1 MSEKKS
7 ETNKYYLMCER
18 NWIYDLLILAGG
30 ILGAYTYLLRGNVF
44 CNAQTGN
51 VVLMGMAFGSGHW
64 QGGLYYLI
72 PISAYMA
79 GAFISDLVP
88 NTVRR
93 ILPVRWDTLLVAIE
107 MGVALWLG
115 FVPLS
120 APVQIA
126 QVSINFIASMQY
138 NTFRQSEGM
147 PMATTFVTN
156 HIRQIGIGLA
166 KEVKHRKEKDKPF
179 RKKTHR
185 HIQMLLCFAAGAV
198 VGTIF
203 CHLIGE
209 KAIWIT
215 LIPFGIVFTVFL
227 FADLRSEK
235 ELIDRKPSGH

>member
-1 MSEKKS
+1 
-7 ETNKYYLMCER
+7 MCER
-18 NWIYDLLILAGG
+18 NWIYDTLIIIGG

-51 VVLMGMAFGSGHW
+51 VVLMGMAFGSGDW
-64 QGGLYYLI
+64 YGGLYYLI

-88 NTVRR
+88 NAVRR
-93 ILPVRWDTLLVAIE
+93 VLPVRWDTLLIAIE
-107 MGVALWLG
+107 MAAVIWLG

-126 QVSINFIASMQY
+126 QVAINFIASMQY

-156 HIRQIGIGLA
+156 HIRQIGIGIA
-166 KEVKHRKEKDKPF
+166 KEIKHRNEEDKPF
-179 RKKTHR
+179 RKKTNR
-185 HIQMLLCFAAGAV
+185 HIQMLLFFIIGSV
-198 VGTIF
+198 TGTVF
-203 CHLIGE
+203 CHLISE

-215 LIPFGIVFTVFL
+215 LVPFGIIFCVFL
-227 FADLRSEK
+227 YADLKTEK
-235 ELIDRKPSGH
+235 DLINRKPSGH